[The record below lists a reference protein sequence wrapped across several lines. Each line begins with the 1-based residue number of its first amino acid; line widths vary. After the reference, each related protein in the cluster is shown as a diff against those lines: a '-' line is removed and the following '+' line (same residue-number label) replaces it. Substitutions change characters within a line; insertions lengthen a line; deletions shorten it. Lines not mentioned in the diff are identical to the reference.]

1 MKPGIFLRMF
11 VFLVSKLEFEF
22 GQVTIFVMAYIV
34 HWHSGVSLLEI
45 ASVVR
50 CYLEFYTK
58 AVIESLQEELP
69 GFQPI

>member
-1 MKPGIFLRMF
+1 
-11 VFLVSKLEFEF
+11 
-22 GQVTIFVMAYIV
+22 MAYMV